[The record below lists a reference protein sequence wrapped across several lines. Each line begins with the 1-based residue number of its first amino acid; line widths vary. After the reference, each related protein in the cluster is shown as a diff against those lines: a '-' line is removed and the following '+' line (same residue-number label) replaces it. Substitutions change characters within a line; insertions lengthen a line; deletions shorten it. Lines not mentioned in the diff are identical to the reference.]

1 MKKMSDESMTIHTL
15 VASTNPGRYSL
26 DTPDGRDLTGG
37 DVIAINLG
45 DQWITGRVEH
55 SHYAVSA
62 ANGERLR
69 DGYIFAAPT
78 GGICGLCVGMEVRL
92 LS

>member
-1 MKKMSDESMTIHTL
+1 MRSVSSLKYR
-15 VASTNPGRYSL
+15 STGV
-26 DTPDGRDLTGG
+26 
-37 DVIAINLG
+37 VIAIHLG

-92 LS
+92 IS